1 MKYIVGISLLLIST
15 STLAQHHHRHHHHHH
30 HQRNQNLEWIVPV
43 IVGGVIG
50 YGISQSRQP
59 AQPAP
64 PARAPEREVIIVREP
79 VCTAWQEY
87 HYPDGTVV
95 RERTCR

>member
-1 MKYIVGISLLLIST
+1 MKTIIGIVLLFAST
-15 STLAQHHHRHHHHHH
+15 QVLAQQPRHQHAYSRS
-30 HQRNQNLEWIVPV
+30 QQQIDWVVPA
-43 IVGGVIG
+43 ILGGVIG
-50 YGISQSRQP
+50 YSISQSRQVP
-59 AQPAP
+59 VVPTPP
-64 PARAPEREVIIVREP
+64 PARLPTQEVLVIRET